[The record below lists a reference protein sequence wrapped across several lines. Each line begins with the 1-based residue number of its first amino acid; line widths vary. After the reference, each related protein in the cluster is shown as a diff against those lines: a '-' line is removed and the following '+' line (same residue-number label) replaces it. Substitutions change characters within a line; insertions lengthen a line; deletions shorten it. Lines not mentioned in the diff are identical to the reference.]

1 MRQTTLNEILDIY
14 FICVLYPVLIIPMFI
29 WIFFPLV
36 AGLSI
41 NDDYAYRTEC
51 MFFAVCIWLYTIWN
65 WMVVGELIGLPFEA
79 SLNLSPNLKIL
90 IIASLLFLAVLPS
103 VLKRMKL
110 KIKLNQKLEQICST
124 LSAWMFISTLLFVG
138 VYFLDSSG
146 VCDVSF
152 NGQIDCA

>member
-1 MRQTTLNEILDIY
+1 MRQTTLNEILDTY
-14 FICVLYPVLIIPMFI
+14 FICVLCPVLIIPMFI

-79 SLNLSPNLKIL
+79 SRNLSPNLKIL

-103 VLKRMKL
+103 VLKRMKCCL
-110 KIKLNQKLEQICST
+110 LVSIFLIPLVHVMFHLMGKQI
-124 LSAWMFISTLLFVG
+124 VG
-138 VYFLDSSG
+138 KRVYIQEYY
-146 VCDVSF
+146 VYEKEY
-152 NGQIDCA
+152 